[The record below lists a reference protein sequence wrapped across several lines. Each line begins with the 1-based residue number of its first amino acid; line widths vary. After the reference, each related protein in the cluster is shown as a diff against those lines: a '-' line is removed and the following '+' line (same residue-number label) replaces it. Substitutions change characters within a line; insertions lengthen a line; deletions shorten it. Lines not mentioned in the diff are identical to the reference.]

1 MTGAERHAAASIRE
15 ATVDDIREI
24 RSILAEHGNDGPI
37 TTVDVVGPYIR
48 HLVTTARALV
58 VVDGGQVVAFGSAVD
73 TGGGGRHLTDLFV
86 RKDRVGHGIG
96 RTLLDEVFAGTTRR
110 TTFASDDP
118 RAMPL
123 YIRAGMS
130 PLWPCLYLTGEAP
143 TLADADRGLVA
154 ETADAARLAGLER
167 DWTGVDRSVD
177 HAFWATQAE
186 ADPFVIMD
194 GGEIVAGGYGR
205 ARQKGPSR
213 FLDRLVIR
221 PGQDPLAPIY
231 AALRRAARGGRI
243 DAAIPGP
250 NPAVRPLLEAGF
262 RIDDRDTFMASG
274 PDLVDPTRLL
284 PNPGML

>member
-1 MTGAERHAAASIRE
+1 VTGAERHAAASIRK
-15 ATVDDIREI
+15 ATLDDIPDI

-37 TTVDVVGPYIR
+37 ATVDIVGPYVR
-48 HLVTTARALV
+48 HLVSTARALV
-58 VVDGGQVVAFGSAVD
+58 ANEGAHVVGFGSAVD

-86 RKDRVGHGIG
+86 RKDRVGQGIG
-96 RTLLDEVFAGTTRR
+96 RTLLDQVFAGTTRR
-110 TTFASDDP
+110 TTFASDDQ
-118 RAMPL
+118 RAMPV
-123 YIRAGMS
+123 YIRAGMA
-130 PLWPCLYLTGEAP
+130 PLWPCLYLTGHP
-143 TLADADRGLVA
+143 TMLPDSDRGLIVEA
-154 ETADAARLAGLER
+154 ADAARLAGLER

-186 ADPFVIMD
+186 ADPFVIID

-205 ARQKGPSR
+205 ARQKGPTR
-213 FLDRLVIR
+213 FVDRLVIR
-221 PGQDPLAPIY
+221 PGQDPRVPIY
-231 AALRRAARGGRI
+231 AALRRAARGGPI

-250 NPAVRPLLEAGF
+250 SPAVRPLLEAGF